1 MGNTHNKNLEHKNQK
16 QSTHSDRDGQAF
28 TSQFSLSHFVG
39 NLSGRSFVSVTSNQS
54 VYSASRP
61 WSRVSR
67 RRWND
72 STLKNPLEA
81 SKTAWPVA
89 HKESIFQPEFPITTD
104 LLQKDFQIEETIAKG
119 AFGEVYKVKKISED
133 KEYALKVLS
142 KSQIVNES
150 AVRQVKEEARIQ
162 AACGHHSFI
171 AGAVARWQ
179 TKKRL
184 YIVSEYIP
192 GGELLALLD
201 KYGKLPEELVKI
213 FVAEIAIAIDFLH
226 NAGVIYRDLKPEN
239 ILLDSDCH
247 IRLIDFGLSKWL
259 SIGSRTTTLCGTLK
273 YMACRRPTDA
283 GTMNARTIAFE
294 LSMEG
299 RQVDEVVACIFHTVL
314 FHRSSGKFTYNN
326 EESYSIRTVSY
337 VDVDCDFI
345 DFTYVCCESDA
356 LGRSVKREISDFSEL
371 LRGLDASSSPPRGS
385 ISLEF
390 FQKRRARWPFQ
401 PECVP
406 WEVWTV
412 YCELARSDHDVHSKH
427 ENVVEML
434 QDKIVFIT
442 EIINRHEYV
451 PKMPSRSDAD
461 LIFDTSYS
469 DIQPYL
475 FKIHYNLSGAPPTSV
490 GNTVRKLIRD
500 TLSL

>member
-1 MGNTHNKNLEHKNQK
+1 MGNTHNKNSENKNQK

-192 GGELLALLD
+192 GGELLALLE
-201 KYGKLPEELVKI
+201 KYGKLPEELVRI

-273 YMACRRPTDA
+273 YMAPEVLSREPYGHAVDWWSLGVLACRMLTDEYPTPAISKKATTDNEELTKSEADRSLKIYSGENGSDEHRRCHIQPVA
-283 GTMNARTIAFE
+283 GTLPGSATS
-294 LSMEG
+294 L
-299 RQVDEVVACIFHTVL
+299 
-314 FHRSSGKFTYNN
+314 
-326 EESYSIRTVSY
+326 
-337 VDVDCDFI
+337 
-345 DFTYVCCESDA
+345 SDA
-356 LGRSVKREISDFSEL
+356 A
-371 LRGLDASSSPPRGS
+371 RGLLMRLLERDPRVRIRNLRQLQQSAFYMKFNFEHVKTKKISPKSVLERFYPDGVSSADNLRMTTQKIFSTFDQP
-385 ISLEF
+385 SL
-390 FQKRRARWPFQ
+390 
-401 PECVP
+401 
-406 WEVWTV
+406 
-412 YCELARSDHDVHSKH
+412 
-427 ENVVEML
+427 
-434 QDKIVFIT
+434 I
-442 EIINRHEYV
+442 
-451 PKMPSRSDAD
+451 
-461 LIFDTSYS
+461 
-469 DIQPYL
+469 
-475 FKIHYNLSGAPPTSV
+475 
-490 GNTVRKLIRD
+490 
-500 TLSL
+500 